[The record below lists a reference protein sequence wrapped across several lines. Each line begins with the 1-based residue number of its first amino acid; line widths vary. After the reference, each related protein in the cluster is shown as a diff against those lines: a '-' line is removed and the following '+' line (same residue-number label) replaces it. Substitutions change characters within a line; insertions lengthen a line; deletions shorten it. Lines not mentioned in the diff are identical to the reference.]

1 MTVTSPLR
9 FAAAAASALALLA
22 VAGCGGS
29 GPVTLAKLA
38 ANQDAYT
45 GKEVTVSGRV
55 EEQANADGSRYYVL
69 SDPAQDLVEL
79 IPARQVRPYR
89 GRDVTVSGR
98 FAVDPHVGRLIRIAT
113 IKRRS

>member
-1 MTVTSPLR
+1 MTVNSPLR
-9 FAAAAASALALLA
+9 ISAALAAAATLLI

-29 GPVTLAKLA
+29 GQPTLAKLA
-38 ANQDAYT
+38 ANQDAYA

-55 EEQANADGSRYYVL
+55 EKQANANGSHYYVL

-79 IPARQVRPYR
+79 LPAARARPDR

-98 FAVDPHVGRLIRIAT
+98 FAIDPHLGRVIRIVT
-113 IKRRS
+113 ITRR

>member
-1 MTVTSPLR
+1 MTVNSPLR
-9 FAAAAASALALLA
+9 ASAALAAATTVLV

-29 GPVTLAKLA
+29 SQPTLAKLA
-38 ANQDAYT
+38 NNQDAYA

-55 EEQANADGSRYYVL
+55 EEQANANGSHFYVL

-79 IPARQVRPYR
+79 VPAARARPDR

-98 FAVDPHVGRLIRIAT
+98 FAIDAHVGRLIRIVT
-113 IKRRS
+113 IKRR

>member
-1 MTVTSPLR
+1 MTVNSPLR
-9 FAAAAASALALLA
+9 ASAALAAATTLLV

-29 GPVTLAKLA
+29 GQPTLAKLA
-38 ANQDAYT
+38 ANQDAYD

-55 EEQANADGSRYYVL
+55 EEQANANGSHFYVL

-79 IPARQVRPYR
+79 VPAARARPDR

-98 FAVDPHVGRLIRIAT
+98 FAIDAHVGRLIRIVT
-113 IKRRS
+113 IKRR

>member
-1 MTVTSPLR
+1 MTVNFLLR
-9 FAAAAASALALLA
+9 FTAAVASALALLA

-38 ANQDAYT
+38 TNQDAYA
-45 GKEVTVSGRV
+45 GKEVTASGRV
-55 EEQANADGSRYYVL
+55 EEQANADGSHYYVL

-79 IPARQVRPYR
+79 VPARRARAYR
-89 GRDVTVSGR
+89 GRNVTVSGR

>member
-1 MTVTSPLR
+1 MTVNSPLR
-9 FAAAAASALALLA
+9 ASAALAAATTVLV

-29 GPVTLAKLA
+29 SQPTLAKLA
-38 ANQDAYT
+38 ANQDAYA

-55 EEQANADGSRYYVL
+55 EEQANANGSHYYVL

-79 IPARQVRPYR
+79 VPAARARPDR

-98 FAVDPHVGRLIRIAT
+98 FAVDPHVGRLIRITT
-113 IKRRS
+113 IKRR

>member
-1 MTVTSPLR
+1 MTVNSPLR
-9 FAAAAASALALLA
+9 VTAALAAALVLLM

-29 GPVTLAKLA
+29 GQPTLAKLA
-38 ANQDAYT
+38 ANEDAYT

-55 EEQANADGSRYYVL
+55 EEQANADGSHYYVL

-79 IPARQVRPYR
+79 APEGRARPDR
-89 GRDVTVSGR
+89 GRDVIVSGR

-113 IKRRS
+113 IKRR